1 MRSPRIAGH
10 RRVSQSLVVVA
21 GDRALGSP
29 GPIYLE
35 MGKFKHV
42 LLPLR
47 LPSIVPRSNPVPI
60 HADLEIAGAATLPL
74 LQLAGRTQPL
84 LDGGQVKHQGLA
96 PSQHVCPMRSVRGKH
111 QPHFG
116 RMPRIKTALVATAL
130 GNRLL
135 GIRAVNE
142 PSSSELVCLS
152 SSSTHARAEPI
163 APSSF

>member
-60 HADLEIAGAATLPL
+60 HADLEIAGAAALPL

-96 PSQHVCPMRSVRGKH
+96 PP
-111 QPHFG
+111 
-116 RMPRIKTALVATAL
+116 
-130 GNRLL
+130 
-135 GIRAVNE
+135 
-142 PSSSELVCLS
+142 
-152 SSSTHARAEPI
+152 
-163 APSSF
+163 